1 MKIALPNIEL
11 PHLSMPNIEAPKI
24 ERPEIER
31 PQFESPHFERPQFQR
46 PELPQWQAPDFSK
59 WQAPEFEMPR
69 LRRQDTGRGRLM
81 AGIPFVAAIAAAVGA
96 LAAYFLDPDRGRSR
110 RAQTRDRLAGMTRRA
125 GERLARTSRYVTA
138 TAEGKA
144 RALTHSGNGSS
155 EAPNDAVLAHRVES
169 ELFRD
174 PTVPKGR
181 LNINAEHGVVYLRGV
196 TDTPDQIRALEDQT
210 RRIDGV
216 RDVRN
221 LLKTAEGTPAK
232 TISA

>member
-11 PHLSMPNIEAPKI
+11 PHLSMPDLEAPKI
-24 ERPEIER
+24 ERPEIE
-31 PQFESPHFERPQFQR
+31 R

-69 LRRQDTGRGRLM
+69 LRRQDAGRGRFM
-81 AGIPFVAAIAAAVGA
+81 AGIPLVAAIAAVVGA

-144 RALTHSGNGSS
+144 RALTHSGNGSG

-196 TDTPDQIRALEDQT
+196 TDNPDQIRALEDQT

-221 LLKTAEGTPAK
+221 LLKTAESTPAK

>member
-1 MKIALPNIEL
+1 MKLTRPNIEL
-11 PHLSMPNIEAPKI
+11 PHLSVPSFEAPKI
-24 ERPEIER
+24 ERPDIER
-31 PQFESPHFERPQFQR
+31 PDIERPHFEAPHFERPQFSR
-46 PELPQWQAPDFSK
+46 PELPEWQAPDF
-59 WQAPEFEMPR
+59 EMPR
-69 LRRQDTGRGRLM
+69 WRRQDAGRGRAM

-110 RAQTRDRLAGMTRRA
+110 RAQTRDRLAAMSRRA

-138 TAEGKA
+138 TASGKA
-144 RALTHSGNGSS
+144 QALTHSGNGSG

-174 PTVPKGR
+174 PSVPKGK
-181 LNINAEHGVVYLRGV
+181 LNVNAEHGVVYLRGV
-196 TDTPDQIRALEDQT
+196 TDSPDQVRALEDKT

-221 LLKTAEGTPAK
+221 LLKTTESVPTE
-232 TISA
+232 TVSA

>member
-1 MKIALPNIEL
+1 MKLARPNIEL
-11 PHLSMPNIEAPKI
+11 PHISMPNLEAPKI
-24 ERPEIER
+24 ERPEIE
-31 PQFESPHFERPQFQR
+31 SPQFQR
-46 PELPQWQAPDFSK
+46 PELPQWQAPELPK
-59 WQAPEFEMPR
+59 WERPEFEMPR
-69 LRRQDTGRGRLM
+69 WRRQDADRGRSM

-110 RAQTRDRLAGMTRRA
+110 RAQTRDRLAGMIRRA
-125 GERLARTSRYVTA
+125 SERLARTSRYVTA
-138 TAEGKA
+138 TAGGKA
-144 RALTHSGNGSS
+144 RALTHSGNGSG

-174 PTVPKGR
+174 PKVPKGR
-181 LNINAEHGVVYLRGV
+181 LNVNAEHGVVYLRGV

-221 LLKTAEGTPAK
+221 LLKTAENAPAE
-232 TISA
+232 TVSA

>member
-1 MKIALPNIEL
+1 MKLSRPNIEL
-11 PHLSMPNIEAPKI
+11 PHLSVPSFEAPKI

-31 PQFESPHFERPQFQR
+31 PHFETPQFQR
-46 PELPQWQAPDFSK
+46 PELPQWQAPELPK
-59 WQAPEFEMPR
+59 WQAPEFEMPHW
-69 LRRQDTGRGRLM
+69 RRQDAGRGRSM

-110 RAQTRDRLAGMTRRA
+110 RAQTRDRLAGMSRRA
-125 GERLARTSRYVTA
+125 SERLARTSRYVTA
-138 TAEGKA
+138 TAGGKA
-144 RALTHSGNGSS
+144 RALTHSGNGSG

-174 PTVPKGR
+174 PSVPKGR
-181 LNINAEHGVVYLRGV
+181 LNVNAEHGVVYLRGV
-196 TDTPDQIRALEDQT
+196 TDTPDQVRALEDRT

-221 LLKTAEGTPAK
+221 LLKTAESVPTE
-232 TISA
+232 TVSA